1 MYTMQE
7 AFDIAARGVIGQ
19 GGPSVDVGMCVYRS
33 ANGRKCAAGHLIS
46 DQNYRDV
53 FEGQTIGKIWD
64 KINEWDRLS
73 PKFLS
78 FLQKAHDENAL
89 PLDGMEYLVIA
100 DGNFISGYKASMRAV
115 AERFNLDAK
124 VLDENI
130 SDKVHEVFGAALAP
144 MLVTA

>member
-19 GGPSVDVGMCVYRS
+19 GGPSIDVGMCVYRS

-46 DQNYRDV
+46 DQSYRDV

-64 KINEWDRLS
+64 KISEWDGLK
-73 PKFLS
+73 PTFLS

-89 PLDGMEYLVIA
+89 PPDGVKTDE
-100 DGNFISGYKASMRAV
+100 NFISGYKVSMRAV

-130 SDKVHEVFGAALAP
+130 SDKVHEVFGAALTP
-144 MLVTA
+144 TPELVTA